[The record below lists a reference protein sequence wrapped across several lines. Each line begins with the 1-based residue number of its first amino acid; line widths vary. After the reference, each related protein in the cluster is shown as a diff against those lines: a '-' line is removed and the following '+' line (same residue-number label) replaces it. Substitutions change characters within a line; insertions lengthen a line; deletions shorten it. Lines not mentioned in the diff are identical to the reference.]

1 MNNYKQF
8 SKTDTYSGVITYI
21 RDYGGQKS
29 KITQEKEYV
38 FKNMFFSEFY
48 NLCNIQYNNHKRTK
62 DHNPNTKKINSWI
75 VDLLI
80 KNDQT
85 GETLHIKEESDINY
99 FLNIPIEYLYAE
111 NKNMNKEQRIV
122 ESFESFHKLNEAN
135 YDIESMTDFKLY
147 VNRIKEGLNSDLIPE
162 KLKTSYKKILENCE
176 VVLKM
181 DQDIKNGSLRS
192 IVNKAYKNFIL
203 GTDRT
208 RLTILQ
214 VPDMEDIEK
223 NIYTIKLRT
232 GIIKLKWRGESR
244 YMRDKFT
251 ITIKDGKIDSVMSK
265 F

>member
-111 NKNMNKEQRIV
+111 NKNMNKENKII
-122 ESFESFHKLNEAN
+122 ESFDEFQNE
-135 YDIESMTDFKLY
+135 K
-147 VNRIKEGLNSDLIPE
+147 VNEEIKALGTRSQIDEVSDLIDE
-162 KLKTSYKKILENCE
+162 ALSKSEIAL
-176 VVLKM
+176 
-181 DQDIKNGSLRS
+181 DDSLLRKYLS
-192 IVNKAYKNFIL
+192 DARTRIQFIL
-203 GTDRT
+203 D
-208 RLTILQ
+208 
-214 VPDMEDIEK
+214 VIEK
-223 NIYTIKLRT
+223 ELQTSTK
-232 GIIKLKWRGESR
+232 
-244 YMRDKFT
+244 
-251 ITIKDGKIDSVMSK
+251 
-265 F
+265 